1 MTDSTAM
8 RRPVT
13 FIDLARQQQGIR
25 ATLESAIAR
34 VLDHGHYIMGPEV
47 AELEGRLS
55 LFCGARHTIT
65 CANGTDALLLA
76 LMAKGL

>member
-25 ATLESAIAR
+25 STLESAIAR
-34 VLDHGHYIMGPEV
+34 VLESARPAGYRFAV
-47 AELEGRLS
+47 GRLED
-55 LFCGARHTIT
+55 L
-65 CANGTDALLLA
+65 
-76 LMAKGL
+76 